1 MPDPPARIY
10 EIFPLLCPICG
21 GQMRIIAFGIFSAN
35 IRQILEHIKV
45 DCEPPH
51 IAPPP
56 CGALNPRC
64 PNANDRRRSERQVLQ
79 YFAGSRVACHAVQA
93 GRI

>member
-21 GQMRIIAFGIFSAN
+21 GQIRIIAFGIFSAN
-35 IRQILEHIKV
+35 IKQILEHIKV
-45 DCEPPH
+45 DFEPPH
-51 IAPPP
+51 IAPPT

-79 YFAGSRVACHAVQA
+79 YCAGSRVAGHAVQA